1 MADEQSVQ
9 QQATQ
14 TTDEVITAPAEK
26 RLDLPEAA
34 SKDFTW

>member
-1 MADEQSVQ
+1 MADEQNVQ

-14 TTDEVITAPAEK
+14 AADEVITAPAEK
-26 RLDLPEAA
+26 RLDLPETA